1 MKKTVLKY
9 GKALYLLLT
18 TLAIILAIGA
28 PESLPWGF

>member
-1 MKKTVLKY
+1 MKKGTLKY

-28 PESLPWGF
+28 PESLPWGL